1 MAQPSPNFES
11 LAATISESSDAITSF
26 LKSRN
31 LPTPS
36 FDENGPADIPKDPEV
51 QGARLQLLGALTDML
66 HLAMGPAF
74 YSLFS
79 PVWVRN
85 PSFNLRN
92 SLSLDHSA
100 NAV

>member
-1 MAQPSPNFES
+1 MAQPSPNFET
-11 LAATISESSDAITSF
+11 LVATISESSSAITSF
-26 LKSRN
+26 LKSNN

-36 FDENGPADIPKDPEV
+36 FDENGPADIPQVPEV

-79 PVWVRN
+79 PVWVRK
-85 PSFNLRN
+85 PYMAFVEDPDLPD
-92 SLSLDHSA
+92 LS
-100 NAV
+100 

>member
-11 LAATISESSDAITSF
+11 LVATISESSSAITSF
-26 LKSRN
+26 LSSNK

-36 FDENGPADIPKDPEV
+36 FDENGPVGLPPDPEV

-74 YSLFS
+74 YSLLS

-85 PSFNLRN
+85 PS
-92 SLSLDHSA
+92 
-100 NAV
+100 